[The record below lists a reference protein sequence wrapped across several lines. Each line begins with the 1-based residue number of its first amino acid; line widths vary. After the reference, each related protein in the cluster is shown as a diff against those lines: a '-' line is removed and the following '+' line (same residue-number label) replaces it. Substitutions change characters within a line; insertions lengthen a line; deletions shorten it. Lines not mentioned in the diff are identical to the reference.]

1 MKVNNKKIYKY
12 FHKSYYDNNNDEN
25 YLNGFNEDPNAQTL
39 SYDDS
44 SIPYQKNKLQKYSK

>member
-12 FHKSYYDNNNDEN
+12 FNKIYYENNNDEN